1 MAYNSMVVGNRRE
14 IRHALVLHVSGNSIG
29 ESRILPSTQRPRH
42 LYIYKN
48 YSTRRI
54 HAESDPDRQSREFS
68 RIQVKPDFVI
78 PPPPPPP
85 PPPPR
90 PNFDYD
96 LDDIVNRRNAIGV
109 LGAGIVAI
117 ALASGL
123 TRRRPSADYERELS
137 YVASQIGIPG
147 MPSPVSAVVDTSTGG
162 VVGIEV
168 LGASGQE
175 YLATVDPRN
184 PSVLLLKT
192 RVGKGKIQSDVMY
205 RLQTRF
211 ENVNLNNRRM
221 IESIFRV
228 PNWESLLR

>member
-1 MAYNSMVVGNRRE
+1 MVMSNVRE
-14 IRHALVLHVSGNSIG
+14 IRQALVLHVSGNSIV
-29 ESRILPSTQRPRH
+29 ESRILPSTQRPRY
-42 LYIYKN
+42 LYRN
-48 YSTRRI
+48 MNFSRI
-54 HAESDPDRQSREFS
+54 RAESDPDGQSRQFS
-68 RIQVKPDFVI
+68 RRIQVKPDFVI

-96 LDDIVNRRNAIGV
+96 LDDVVNRRNAIGV
-109 LGAGIVAI
+109 LGAGMVAI

-192 RVGKGKIQSDVMY
+192 SVGKGKVRSDVMY

>member
-1 MAYNSMVVGNRRE
+1 MYHSMLVRE
-14 IRHALVLHVSGNSIG
+14 IRHARTLHVKENSTG
-29 ESRILPSTQRPRH
+29 QPRTVASVARLRP
-42 LYIYKN
+42 LYAKIN
-48 YSTRRI
+48 NGSRRI
-54 HAESDPDRQSREFS
+54 HAESDSDRQSREYS

-85 PPPPR
+85 PPR
-90 PNFDYD
+90 PNFDYNLED
-96 LDDIVNRRNAIGV
+96 LMNRRNAIGA

-123 TRRRPSADYERELS
+123 TRRRPSAEYERELS

-147 MPSPVSAVVDTSTGG
+147 MPSAVSAVVDTATGG

-192 RVGKGKIQSDVMY
+192 SLGKGKVRSNVMY

-228 PNWESLLR
+228 PNWERLLR

>member
-1 MAYNSMVVGNRRE
+1 MLVPDVRE
-14 IRHALVLHVSGNSIG
+14 IRHALMLHVVSSNSVG
-29 ESRILPSTQRPRH
+29 EPRILASVLRSRP
-42 LYIYKN
+42 LYRNIN
-48 YSTRRI
+48 NIQRRI
-54 HAESDPDRQSREFS
+54 HAESDPNRQSREFS

-85 PPPPR
+85 PPPR
-90 PNFDYD
+90 PNFDYN
-96 LDDIVNRRNAIGV
+96 LDDIVNRRNAIGA
-109 LGAGIVAI
+109 LGAGVVAI

-123 TRRRPSADYERELS
+123 TRRRPSAEYERELS

-147 MPSPVSAVVDTSTGG
+147 MPSPVSAVIDTSTGG

-192 RVGKGKIQSDVMY
+192 SVGKGKVRSDIMY